1 MIRVLMQTKGLIF
14 QLQIVNC
21 SSSLLYMPIIS
32 FAHAPKTVI
41 LFFIPSGII
50 ASWLSVLCFLRYWKG
65 LKHNLKH
72 TYVAKHDKF
81 HALLFAFLIEKKSA
95 NLIFFYARQV
105 VFSNET

>member
-1 MIRVLMQTKGLIF
+1 M
-14 QLQIVNC
+14 
-21 SSSLLYMPIIS
+21 
-32 FAHAPKTVI
+32 
-41 LFFIPSGII
+41 
-50 ASWLSVLCFLRYWKG
+50 
-65 LKHNLKH
+65 KH